1 MAAEAPTS
9 AGRRMKPGLVAAV
22 DRFVARVDGAEAAQ
36 TAAGVRVR
44 KGIAVLVGCYAL
56 VYVAQG
62 ALHGSL
68 VSPVGLIMLMIA
80 FALYD
85 LLVAEGEDKVAEVLS
100 QMYEQRD
107 TLGILATDEI
117 AEWSRAQ

>member
-9 AGRRMKPGLVAAV
+9 AERRMKPGLVAAV
-22 DRFVARVDGAEAAQ
+22 DRLVARVDGAEPSQ
-36 TAAGVRVR
+36 TAAGARVR

-68 VSPVGLIMLMIA
+68 AHLHMHIA
-80 FALYD
+80 D
-85 LLVAEGEDKVAEVLS
+85 VENGEAVEARGKI
-100 QMYEQRD
+100 R
-107 TLGILATDEI
+107 
-117 AEWSRAQ
+117 